1 MIPLNLRQHNLK
13 RTLFSKLFS
22 KVILSYP
29 CDTHNITL
37 QIRQNVIRELTEIH
51 RASKLG
57 LIELIIPNI
66 NPFDF

>member
-1 MIPLNLRQHNLK
+1 MNIDIRQYKIK
-13 RTLFSKLFS
+13 RALFS

-37 QIRQNVIRELTEIH
+37 QIRQNVSRELTEIH

-66 NPFDF
+66 NPFDL